1 MTVFPAVL
9 DPACMFMGRA
19 LIVAG
24 VPGVM
29 VVVVAMIPANPHG
42 FPVGARPAALV
53 NKEGGG
59 PTRIITC
66 ATEATGNRANE
77 SNNASAIFFTV
88 IYLEAG

>member
-1 MTVFPAVL
+1 
-9 DPACMFMGRA
+9 MFMGRA

-53 NKEGGG
+53 NRRRR
-59 PTRIITC
+59 TNT
-66 ATEATGNRANE
+66 NH
-77 SNNASAIFFTV
+77 
-88 IYLEAG
+88 YLRN